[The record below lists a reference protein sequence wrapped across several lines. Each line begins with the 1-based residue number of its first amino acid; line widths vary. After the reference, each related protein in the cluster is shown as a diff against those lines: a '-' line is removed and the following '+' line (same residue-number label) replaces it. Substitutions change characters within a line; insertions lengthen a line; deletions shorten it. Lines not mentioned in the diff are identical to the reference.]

1 MADTVSGEKG
11 FVGAEKERE
20 EEKKKEGEDRETFS
34 YKGSN
39 SNIRVLTSSPNY
51 LPKPPSPN
59 ITLGIR
65 VSIYEF

>member
-1 MADTVSGEKG
+1 MSGEKG

-20 EEKKKEGEDRETFS
+20 EEKKEGEDRETFS

-59 ITLGIR
+59 IITLGIR